1 MGNVE
6 QCSSG
11 SGVGLEQLSAATG
24 GPDEGHEPV
33 PALRGLAAGVA
44 SGAGRPGWRH
54 HRPPVRHDV
63 RLPPRSRGASP
74 QVSKNPPPLI
84 LTTPHLTFLLAASWG
99 GWTYSIPC
107 SSFARPWFGSPT
119 SGPPPGL
126 SSPSSLQSHF
136 CVKNKEYFFSFSGSR
151 WNGSN

>member
-74 QVSKNPPPLI
+74 QVSNKYGSVQELRS
-84 LTTPHLTFLLAASWG
+84 TFREFDFVLV
-99 GWTYSIPC
+99 I
-107 SSFARPWFGSPT
+107 FRFGS
-119 SGPPPGL
+119 
-126 SSPSSLQSHF
+126 
-136 CVKNKEYFFSFSGSR
+136 E
-151 WNGSN
+151 